1 MLTWEEIYGQ
11 LKNANKI
18 ALISSDSEKT
28 ARIIDTH
35 LPIYCALID
44 ISSSYYYA
52 VRKEKDFLALGFG
65 GRAGLLEIGA
75 TDKINEPR
83 FACAEIRT
91 CADR

>member
-11 LKNANKI
+11 LKNTNKI
-18 ALISSDSEKT
+18 ALI
-28 ARIIDTH
+28 IDKH